1 MGIIIRKKTETR
13 FSTQETDGVEISLVD
28 KVWSENDSLHVKKP
42 SGQVISANYADVE
55 VWNIDDVEGTIYESI
70 DDLLNALDTIGY
82 ANFNSGGATPQ
93 KAVYQIT
100 GQDSSG
106 FSIVNERYNNTGT
119 SFSFVRDD
127 VGIFSIPEYD
137 FVNMTLN
144 AVIYKLDRE
153 SFWSG
158 EDQKLFTRQPSIFSF
173 VDDAFE
179 FGGFIEIQVFEP
191 LP

>member
-1 MGIIIRKKTETR
+1 MRMKLLSIKANNLFFFFVLILLFTVSLSNAANR
-13 FSTQETDGVEISLVD
+13 FSVATGN
-28 KVWSENDSLHVKKP
+28 WSSTATW
-42 SGQVISANYADVE
+42 SA
-55 VWNIDDVEGTIYESI
+55 T
-70 DDLLNALDTIGY
+70 L
-82 ANFNSGGATPQ
+82 GGASGASVPVAGDVVTMRFFSDWQ
-93 KAVYQIT
+93 VLVNVQRNTRLSIKKAVYQIT

-158 EDQKLFTRQPSIFSF
+158 EDQKLFTRQPSTFSF